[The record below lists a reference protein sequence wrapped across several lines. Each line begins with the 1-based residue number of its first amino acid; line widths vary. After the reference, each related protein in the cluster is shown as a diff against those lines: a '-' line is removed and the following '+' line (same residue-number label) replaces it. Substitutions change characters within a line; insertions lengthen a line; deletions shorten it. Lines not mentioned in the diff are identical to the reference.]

1 MKAKKTDVSHKLKVA
16 RGQLDGILK
25 MVDENRYCVDIS
37 NQLLATQ
44 ALLKSANQEIM
55 QAHIRSCVAEALQ
68 TDKPN
73 PKLEEALS
81 LLEKCLISIRLNEL
95 QEAFGLIGKICLHYD
110 EHIFPMR
117 EKCAWGN
124 GHHGSRI

>member
-1 MKAKKTDVSHKLKVA
+1 MSEKKLAKGNDKAALNRRLK
-16 RGQLDGILK
+16 RIEGQVKGIQK
-25 MVDENRYCVDIS
+25 MIEDDRYCVDIS

-81 LLEKCLISIRLNEL
+81 LLEKMSN
-95 QEAFGLIGKICLHYD
+95 
-110 EHIFPMR
+110 
-117 EKCAWGN
+117 
-124 GHHGSRI
+124 